1 MALSSASITT
11 AINALTTAAAGGS
24 TTQGR
29 TSIDLTQ
36 SFANGTGANQVT
48 SVIDGN
54 VTSNNVARALST
66 FTDTLGV
73 AFSGLTKLKGFVA
86 INTSAAN
93 ATTVSCNATGAPSS
107 FELPANGTLVHLA
120 PSAGGITVSG
130 TTTITSNGN
139 AADAVRVILFLA

>member
-1 MALSSASITT
+1 MALGSATITT

-24 TTQGR
+24 TTKG
-29 TSIDLTQ
+29 TTAVDLSQ
-36 SFANGTGANQVT
+36 SFANGTSTNQVT
-48 SVIDGN
+48 TVIDAN
-54 VTSNNVARALST
+54 ITSNNTAKALST
-66 FTDTLGV
+66 LSDTLGV

-86 INTSAAN
+86 INTSTAN

-130 TTTITSNGN
+130 TTTITSNG
-139 AADAVRVILFLA
+139 DASDSLRVILFLA